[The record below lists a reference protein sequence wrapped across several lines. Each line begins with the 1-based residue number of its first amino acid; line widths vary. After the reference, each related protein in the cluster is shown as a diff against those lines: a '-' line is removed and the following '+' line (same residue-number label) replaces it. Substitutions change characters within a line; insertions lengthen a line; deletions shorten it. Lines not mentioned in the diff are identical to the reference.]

1 VNGYRYT
8 VDEAVLHAF
17 ATVRK
22 KHRERLLGIFDQL
35 LANPFLK
42 GDTVQA
48 DHTGRQCQVKR
59 FGEWT
64 VTWWPEHLANE
75 IHVLAVE
82 HLRV

>member
-42 GDTVQA
+42 AIPSKPTIPDGNA
-48 DHTGRQCQVKR
+48 R
-59 FGEWT
+59 
-64 VTWWPEHLANE
+64 
-75 IHVLAVE
+75 
-82 HLRV
+82 